1 MRHLSLLL
9 IATLSVVPIRALAE
23 LPAEPVPNV
32 AALPKKIP
40 DGWLYAHDVAFFSLT
55 SGKVFLIDPKAE
67 TRNLRAIIRAGQ
79 FATFAQSKSDNE
91 IYVAEVSSHAA
102 HVAIKSMC

>member
-9 IATLSVVPIRALAE
+9 IATLSVVPIRALSE

-32 AALPKKIP
+32 ASLPKKIP

-67 TRNLRAIIRAGQ
+67 TRNLRAIIRAGRKRHGRACLLHGYREPR
-79 FATFAQSKSDNE
+79 FLLC
-91 IYVAEVSSHAA
+91 
-102 HVAIKSMC
+102 IKTALIR